1 MANNQENGLTKVNPG
16 GRAAFVQN
24 NRNAHQLF
32 SDISVTTDNMRTF
45 VRKDGVTATLL
56 WGMWS
61 GTGRF
66 TKNKTTIPIHVYF
79 YWKNDKIISGG
90 QFFDPS
96 TLKAEVAASQKN
108 N

>member
-32 SDISVTTDNMRTF
+32 SAISVTTDNMRTF

-66 TKNKTTIPIHVYF
+66 TKNKSTFPLHVYF
-79 YWKNDKIISGG
+79 YWKDDKIISGG
-90 QFFDPS
+90 QFFDF
-96 TLKAEVAASQKN
+96 TVAKAELAASQIK
-108 N
+108 